1 MTGRP
6 PSFRPAG
13 PPKLVAALVVALV
26 ASPACGGEAPE
37 PGPVSDSTY
46 VDVMARLWLVQER
59 HDRED
64 AEAADSAR
72 RAVLAE
78 RGVSEADLRAYAERH
93 GDDPRRMA
101 ELWRAVE
108 AKAEELRPPVPDEQ
122 EDEESP

>member
-1 MTGRP
+1 
-6 PSFRPAG
+6 
-13 PPKLVAALVVALV
+13 
-26 ASPACGGEAPE
+26 
-37 PGPVSDSTY
+37 
-46 VDVMARLWLVQER
+46 MARLWLVQER

-78 RGVSEADLRAYAERH
+78 RGVSEADLRQFARRH

-108 AKAEELRPPVPDEQ
+108 AKAEELRPAEPT
-122 EDEESP
+122 EEEETP